1 MENITKK
8 ELIDAIAAKAGLSK
22 KDTEKVLNATIESIV
37 GFVKKG
43 KKVSLIGFGN
53 YFPYQTKATV
63 KKNPKTG
70 QPVNVPSKTVFKFK
84 ASKTV
89 LA

>member
-1 MENITKK
+1 MDNVTKK
-8 ELIDAIAAKAGLSK
+8 ELIDAIASKAGLSK
-22 KDTEKVLNATIESIV
+22 KDSEKALNATMEAVV

-53 YFPYQTKATV
+53 FFPYKTKATV

-70 QPVNVPSKTVFKFK
+70 KPVNVPSKTVFKFK